1 MVKTSDAS
9 DKTEDI
15 DADFE
20 SELDDN
26 YENFSGEGRSVE
38 DIQREKEKYIHL
50 REQLI
55 KYKDSEESDDDDSI
69 REKVLVLKRRK

>member
-9 DKTEDI
+9 DETEDI

-26 YENFSGEGRSVE
+26 YENFSGEGRSAE
-38 DIQREKEKYIHL
+38 DIQREKEKYL
-50 REQLI
+50 QMREQLI